1 MKKHLLITG
10 TLLISSLLGYGQISK
25 GGLPT
30 TFTAKLEGSQIIS
43 SNYQTVELIKPD
55 LSIIESEDNENASKN
70 KPYRIGVN
78 TQVSLSIEN
87 SGTWEV
93 LENGDKIWRLAI
105 KMTDAKALGLYFSEP
120 VKIPFGGKLHAYNNT
135 HSQYVGAY
143 TSETPSF
150 QSMEMIEGEV
160 LNLEYYMSSN
170 STQLPIIKIS
180 EVVYF
185 YRSVEEHV
193 FGFTEGRPLDENR
206 AQSCEVD
213 VACSEITGW
222 EEQRD
227 AAVHYSFSSGG
238 GTYVCSASVVN
249 NTANDCKPYILT
261 ANHCGEPDANS
272 DINGH
277 TWYFNYQRPT
287 CDSGNTT
294 PYSGARSET
303 MSGGTLK
310 SSSSLGNQPAA
321 GANNVDGS
329 DFALIELNS
338 DIPTSYNPY
347 YAGWDRATSA
357 ATSGVGIHHPA
368 GDEKKISTYSSS
380 LSTSTYNSGGWAGAH
395 WRVYWASTT
404 NGHGVTEGGS
414 SGSPI
419 FNQNGLI
426 VGHLSGGSSQC
437 NSTGSPDSYG
447 KFIKAWDGEGTNA
460 NQQLK
465 PWLDPTGSGATTLT
479 GTYAPCSGSTG
490 GGGGTGS
497 GPCAA
502 TSTDCDNHI
511 SNVKLNTIDK
521 TSVCENYADFTS
533 LSTTLTIGE
542 SYDIIVT
549 GSVYYPDDE
558 YAIWIDWNNDGDF
571 DDSGERVGYVLVE
584 TNFSNTHNFTVPANA
599 TLNEDLVMRVRT
611 SYEPTDGAIDPCGT
625 SQYGEVEDYTIKVE
639 EAGTNAI
646 ENNDLS
652 RISIYPNPTN
662 NIVYVNMTN
671 ILNLKSITLRDI
683 TGRVITQ
690 NSNPNGTVQFD
701 LSNEAKGVYFIN
713 IESENGSITKKVV
726 KY

>member
-10 TLLISSLLGYGQISK
+10 TLLISSLLGYSQISK
-25 GGLPT
+25 GGLPA

-43 SNYQTVELIKPD
+43 SDYQTVELIKPD
-55 LSIIESEDNENASKN
+55 LSVIESEDNENASKD

-93 LENGDKIWRLAI
+93 LENGDKVWRLAI
-105 KMTDAKALGLYFSEP
+105 KMANAKALGLYFSEP
-120 VKIPFGGKLHAYNNT
+120 VKIPFGGKLHAYNNN

-150 QSMEMIEGEV
+150 QSMEMIQGEV
-160 LNLEYYMSSN
+160 LNLEYYMSSK
-170 STQLPIIKIS
+170 STQLPTIKIS
-180 EVVYF
+180 EVVYY
-185 YRSVEEHV
+185 YRGVEGHIN
-193 FGFTEGRPLDENR
+193 GFVEGRPLDDNR
-206 AQSCEVD
+206 AQSCQVD
-213 VACSEITGW
+213 VACSETTGW
-222 EEQRD
+222 EGQRD
-227 AAVHYSFSSGG
+227 ATVHYSFSTGG
-238 GTYVCSASVVN
+238 GTAVCSASVIN
-249 NTANDCKPYILT
+249 NTNNDCKPYILT

-272 DINGH
+272 DINNH

-287 CDSGNTT
+287 CANVTNQYT
-294 PYSGARSET
+294 GARSQT
-303 MSGGTLK
+303 MSGGSLK
-310 SSSSLGNQPAA
+310 SSSSLGNQPA
-321 GANNVDGS
+321 GGPNNVDGS

-338 DIPTSYNPY
+338 DIPSGYNAY
-347 YAGWDRATSA
+347 YAGWSIATAA

-368 GDEKKISTYSSS
+368 GHEKKISTFTNS
-380 LSTSTYNSGGWAGAH
+380 LASDTYNNGGWANAH
-395 WRVYWASTT
+395 WEVQWSSTT

-426 VGHLSGGSSQC
+426 VGFLSGGSSQC
-437 NSTGSPDSYG
+437 NATSSTDLYG
-447 KFIKAWDGEGTNA
+447 KMDRAWDQEGTNS
-460 NQQLK
+460 NQRLK

-479 GTYAPCSGSTG
+479 GTYAPCDGTTG

-533 LSTTLTIGE
+533 TSTILTIGE
-542 SYDIIVT
+542 SYDITVT
-549 GSVYYPDDE
+549 ANTYYTDDE

-571 DDSGERVGYVLVE
+571 EDSGERVGYTKVDD
-584 TNFSNTHNFTVPANA
+584 NFSNVYNFTVPSSA

-611 SYEPTDGAIDPCGT
+611 SYEPSDGAIDPCGT
-625 SQYGEVEDYTIKVE
+625 SQYGEVEDYTVKVE

-713 IESENGSITKKVV
+713 IESENGSTTKKVV